1 MAILLLTVYSKKI
14 CVDGFK
20 FKDVITVM
28 FIIEKSEMFI
38 WLTIEA
44 WINHVGLILTVNA
57 IKELKNEVE
66 EELIIKKIFIP
77 IGKRKTEGDKIYY
90 VGTL

>member
-1 MAILLLTVYSKKI
+1 MGSNLRMI
-14 CVDGFK
+14 
-20 FKDVITVM
+20 ITVM
-28 FIIEKSEMFI
+28 FIIEKSEVFI

-44 WINHVGLILTVNA
+44 WINHVGLILTINA

-66 EELIIKKIFIP
+66 EQLIIKKIFIP

>member
-1 MAILLLTVYSKKI
+1 MGSNLRMI
-14 CVDGFK
+14 
-20 FKDVITVM
+20 ITVM
-28 FIIEKSEMFI
+28 FIIEKSEAFI

-44 WINHVGLILTVNA
+44 WINHVGLILTINA

-66 EELIIKKIFIP
+66 EQLIIKKIFIP